1 MTTRTSLAHSADAR
15 AAVFKAL
22 GEPTRLRI
30 VDFLRTR
37 DVDATGREI
46 ADHVGISLALL
57 CHHTDALV
65 DAGLVTKRKE
75 GQTSIWRINASA
87 LETTRKGLTGAS

>member
-1 MTTRTSLAHSADAR
+1 MTTHAAADTSAEQR
-15 AAVFKAL
+15 ATVFKAL

-30 VDFLRTR
+30 VDFLRR
-37 DVDATGREI
+37 RGKEATGSEI

-65 DAGLVTKRKE
+65 EAGLVTKRKE
-75 GQTSIWRINASA
+75 GQTSIWRVNSIALSA
-87 LETTRKGLTGAS
+87 ALKSLGS

>member
-1 MTTRTSLAHSADAR
+1 MTTRSAADTSADQR

-30 VDFLRTR
+30 VDFLRR
-37 DVDATGREI
+37 RGKDATGSEI
-46 ADHVGISLALL
+46 AEHVGISLALL

-65 DAGLVTKRKE
+65 EAGLLTKRKE
-75 GQTSIWRINASA
+75 GQTSLWRVNAPA
-87 LETTRKGLTGAS
+87 LALAVKSLGA

>member
-1 MTTRTSLAHSADAR
+1 MSTRLGAEPSADVR

-30 VDFLRTR
+30 VDFLRR
-37 DVDATGREI
+37 RGREATGSEI
-46 ADHVGISLALL
+46 AEHVGISLALL

-75 GQTSIWRINASA
+75 GQTSIWRVNAAA
-87 LETTRKGLTGAS
+87 LTAALRSLSG

>member
-1 MTTRTSLAHSADAR
+1 MTRTVPEHSADHR

-30 VDFLRTR
+30 VDFLRR
-37 DVDATGREI
+37 RGREATGSEI
-46 ADHVGISLALL
+46 AEHVGISLALL

-65 DAGLVTKRKE
+65 EAGLVTKRKE
-75 GQTSIWRINASA
+75 GQTSIWRVNATALTSA
-87 LETTRKGLTGAS
+87 LKTLGA

>member
-1 MTTRTSLAHSADAR
+1 MTTRHASPAEVSAEHR

-30 VDFLRTR
+30 VDFLRR
-37 DVDATGREI
+37 RGKEATGSEI

-65 DAGLVTKRKE
+65 VAGLVTKRKE
-75 GQTSIWRINASA
+75 GQTSIWRINLPSLLSA
-87 LETTRKGLTGAS
+87 LKSLGS

>member
-1 MTTRTSLAHSADAR
+1 MGKTMSSTATAEHR

-30 VDFLRTR
+30 VDFLRR
-37 DVDATGREI
+37 RSGEATGTEV
-46 ADHVGISLALL
+46 AEHAGISLALL

-65 DAGLVTKRKE
+65 ESRIVLKRKE
-75 GQTSIWRINASA
+75 GQTSYWRINREA
-87 LETTRKGLTGAS
+87 LAAAVRNLGD

>member
-1 MTTRTSLAHSADAR
+1 MSRRLSSERR

-30 VDFLRTR
+30 VDYLRVRTR
-37 DVDATGREI
+37 DATGTEI
-46 ADHVGISLALL
+46 AEHVGISLALL

-65 DAGLVTKRKE
+65 DCGLLTKRKE
-75 GQTSIWRINASA
+75 GQTSIWRLDASRLA
-87 LETTRKGLTGAS
+87 EAVGHFGD

>member
-1 MTTRTSLAHSADAR
+1 MTRTVPEHSADHR

-30 VDFLRTR
+30 VDFLRR
-37 DVDATGREI
+37 RGREATGSEI
-46 ADHVGISLALL
+46 AEHVGISLALL

-65 DAGLVTKRKE
+65 EAGLVTKREE
-75 GQTSIWRINASA
+75 GQTSIWRVNATALTSA
-87 LETTRKGLTGAS
+87 LKTLGA

>member
-1 MTTRTSLAHSADAR
+1 MARTSASAATEQR

-30 VDFLRTR
+30 VDYLRERAIDT
-37 DVDATGREI
+37 TGTEI
-46 ADHVGISLALL
+46 AEHVGISLALL

-65 DAGLVTKRKE
+65 ECGLVVKRKE
-75 GQTSIWRINASA
+75 GQTSIWRINAAA
-87 LETTRKGLTGAS
+87 LAQAIRNLE

>member
-1 MTTRTSLAHSADAR
+1 MTPKSLAPATADQC

-30 VDFLRTR
+30 VDFLRKR
-37 DVDATGREI
+37 GGEATGTEI

-57 CHHTDALV
+57 CHHTAALI
-65 DAGLVTKRKE
+65 DAGIVTKRRE
-75 GQTSIWRINASA
+75 GQTKYFILDRGA
-87 LETTRKGLTGAS
+87 LAAAVRNLGA

>member
-1 MTTRTSLAHSADAR
+1 MTTRHASPAEVSAEHR

-30 VDFLRTR
+30 VDFLRR
-37 DVDATGREI
+37 RGKEATGSEI

-65 DAGLVTKRKE
+65 EAGLVTKRKE
-75 GQTSIWRINASA
+75 GQTSIWRINLPSLVTA
-87 LETTRKGLTGAS
+87 LKSLGS